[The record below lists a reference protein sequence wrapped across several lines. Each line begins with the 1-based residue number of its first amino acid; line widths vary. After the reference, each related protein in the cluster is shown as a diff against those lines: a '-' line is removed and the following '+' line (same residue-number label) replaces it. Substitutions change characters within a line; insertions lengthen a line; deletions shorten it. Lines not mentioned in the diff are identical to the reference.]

1 MKSAFSLHSTFF
13 LYTMLLVKIVLTAS
27 AAAVAVAQSSFV
39 NKTLCG
45 GKNCT
50 YEALAGYGF
59 IPNDFRDKLGDT
71 LGGIGSAIALDLS
84 QWKKKSDGSYS
95 GVLYGLPDR
104 GW

>member
-1 MKSAFSLHSTFF
+1 
-13 LYTMLLVKIVLTAS
+13 MLLSKVILTAS
-27 AAAVAVAQSSFV
+27 AAAVAVAQTSFV

-45 GKNCT
+45 GKNYT

-59 IPNDFRDKLGDT
+59 VPSDFRDRLGDT
-71 LGGIGSAIALDLS
+71 LGGIGSAIALDRS

-95 GVLYGLPDR
+95 GVLYALPDR